1 LITFAQN
8 INNQSNKEN
17 IVTFPKGFAILT
29 TIIMQHENKAGIKYT
44 FVATT
49 TKKNKKLIFTTA
61 MDQYYLMP
69 HL

>member
-1 LITFAQN
+1 
-8 INNQSNKEN
+8 
-17 IVTFPKGFAILT
+17 
-29 TIIMQHENKAGIKYT
+29 MQHENKVGIKYT